1 MEVVLGF
8 GLFLFVKDLHYQRFR
23 RRPSELLLG
32 KGALKI
38 YRKFTGEHPCWSAIL
53 TKLHMCSPVNLQ
65 HIFRT
70 PFYKITSGG
79 VLLPLA
85 AILMFFFY
93 MNECLGENS
102 FPNSDR
108 LFGSDDH
115 CPSRHFFV
123 ESQKQKHQN
132 SVPEQSQVRRLS
144 VVFLLVTL
152 DRFHALFWFFK

>member
-38 YRKFTGEHPCWSAIL
+38 YRKFTGEHPCWSAIS
-53 TKLHMCSPVNLQ
+53 TKLHMCSPVNLP

-85 AILMFFFY
+85 AILMFFFTWTNVFERIAFQTPIDY
-93 MNECLGENS
+93 SEVMIIVQADISLLKAKNRS
-102 FPNSDR
+102 TR
-108 LFGSDDH
+108 TMY
-115 CPSRHFFV
+115 
-123 ESQKQKHQN
+123 QN
-132 SVPEQSQVRRLS
+132 KVKYDVSVLC
-144 VVFLLVTL
+144 FY
-152 DRFHALFWFFK
+152 W